1 MLEGSILD
9 TFSIKII
16 CLSPQVCNK
25 KKTTRANST
34 DWSISPTFVMC
45 AKGKWRRCV
54 PYKICVRLDLFVINV
69 VKAFV
74 KLLMKIQK
82 PKIWQGWLQLLRVP
96 EKWWKKLNKI
106 KRNFVRMQVRVGV
119 WWMSLSLKVIHR
131 SMVMRRWMIWTN
143 KLTLLRIKEI
153 WKKGDSPR
161 GIDLLESPVR
171 EKIREILIYKATNM
185 EGRWPL
191 KHNQVPWVGKS
202 LMLIGLP
209 KWL

>member
-16 CLSPQVCNK
+16 CLSLQVCNK

-34 DWSISPTFVMC
+34 EWSRSSTFVMC
-45 AKGKWRRCV
+45 AKRKWRRCV
-54 PYKICVRLDLFVINV
+54 PYKICVLMDLFVINV
-69 VKAFV
+69 VKGFV
-74 KLLMKIQK
+74 KLLMTIQT
-82 PKIWQGWLQLLRVP
+82 PKISQGWLQLLRVP
-96 EKWWKKLNKI
+96 EKWRKKLNKI

-131 SMVMRRWMIWTN
+131 LMMMLRWIIWTN
-143 KLTLLRIKEI
+143 KLTLLRIKKI

-161 GIDLLESPVR
+161 GIDLLKYPLW

-185 EGRWPL
+185 EGPSPH
-191 KHNQVPWVGKS
+191 KHNRVPWVEKTR
-202 LMLIGLP
+202 MLIGLP